1 MDKRI
6 NLLAQ
11 LITEN
16 PNENKSHLYKKA
28 VKIERRIINEKRNNF
43 DDINQIMNAPP
54 RQQPAKAKQAN
65 PTTATQPGQPAT
77 AKPAA
82 GAPSPT
88 GAKPAAGAAKPAA
101 NAAGAG
107 PTAGAPGAKPAAGAA
122 KQTAIPNIST
132 VKARPFKPEDAKA
145 FTLCQT
151 LSKILPQIKQ
161 YTKDKDTAG
170 QWYAANG
177 GGPGIVKL
185 LQNPKL
191 IQALV
196 TAIAYRKLK

>member
-6 NLLAQ
+6 NLLAH

-28 VKIERRIINEKRNNF
+28 VKIERRIINEKKSNW

-82 GAPSPT
+82 RAPSPT
-88 GAKPAAGAAKPAA
+88 GAKPAA

-196 TAIAYRKLK
+196 TAIAYKKLK

>member
-28 VKIERRIINEKRNNF
+28 VLIERKIISEKRTSH
-43 DDINQIMNAPP
+43 DDLQQIMNAPP
-54 RQQPAKAKQAN
+54 RQQQQGQAKQTN
-65 PTTATQPGQPAT
+65 TTA
-77 AKPAA
+77 AKPEQQAA
-82 GAPSPT
+82 AKPT
-88 GAKPAAGAAKPAA
+88 AGGTTPAGAKPAAS
-101 NAAGAG
+101 AAGATG
-107 PTAGAPGAKPAAGAA
+107 EAGVAGAAGAKPAGAG

-151 LSKILPQIKQ
+151 LSKVLPQIRP
-161 YTKDKDTAG
+161 YIKDKDTAG

>member
-16 PNENKSHLYKKA
+16 PNENKSHLYKTA
-28 VKIERRIINEKRNNF
+28 VKIERRIINEKRTSH
-43 DDINQIMNAPP
+43 DDLQQIMNAPP
-54 RQQPAKAKQAN
+54 RQQQQGQAKQTNTPA
-65 PTTATQPGQPAT
+65 AKPGQQAAAKPTAGGTTPAAT
-77 AKPAA
+77 KPAA
-82 GAPSPT
+82 TKPGQQATGAAGAA
-88 GAKPAAGAAKPAA
+88 GAKPAGVD
-101 NAAGAG
+101 
-107 PTAGAPGAKPAAGAA
+107 

-151 LSKILPQIKQ
+151 LSKVLPQIRP
-161 YTKDKDTAG
+161 YIKDKDTAG

>member
-28 VKIERRIINEKRNNF
+28 VLIERKIINEKKNNV
-43 DDINQIMNAPP
+43 DSIDQIMNAPP
-54 RQQPAKAKQAN
+54 RQQQQGQAKQTNTPAAKPGKQAAAQ
-65 PTTATQPGQPAT
+65 PTAGGTTPAAAQPGQQ
-77 AKPAA
+77 AA
-82 GAPSPT
+82 GAAGAA
-88 GAKPAAGAAKPAA
+88 GAKPA
-101 NAAGAG
+101 GAG
-107 PTAGAPGAKPAAGAA
+107 

-151 LSKILPQIKQ
+151 LSKVLPQIRP
-161 YTKDKDTAG
+161 YIKDKDTAG

>member
-28 VKIERRIINEKRNNF
+28 VKIERRIINEKKSNW

-65 PTTATQPGQPAT
+65 PTTTQPGLPAT

-82 GAPSPT
+82 VAPSPT
-88 GAKPAAGAAKPAA
+88 GAKPAAT
-101 NAAGAG
+101 AAGAG
-107 PTAGAPGAKPAAGAA
+107 PTAGAAGAKPAADAA

>member
-28 VKIERRIINEKRNNF
+28 VNAERKIINEKRRSF

-54 RQQPAKAKQAN
+54 RQQQQGQAKQSNTPA
-65 PTTATQPGQPAT
+65 AQPGQQAA
-77 AKPAA
+77 AKPTAGGTTPAAAKPGQQAA
-82 GAPSPT
+82 GAAGAA
-88 GAKPAAGAAKPAA
+88 GAKPA
-101 NAAGAG
+101 GAG
-107 PTAGAPGAKPAAGAA
+107 

-151 LSKILPQIKQ
+151 LSKVLPQIRP
-161 YTKDKDTAG
+161 YIKDKDTAG

>member
-16 PNENKSHLYKKA
+16 PNENKDQLYKKA
-28 VKIERRIINEKRNNF
+28 VKIERRIINEKRTSH
-43 DDINQIMNAPP
+43 DDLQQIMNAPP
-54 RQQPAKAKQAN
+54 RQQQAQAKQTTT
-65 PTTATQPGQPAT
+65 TTATQPAT
-77 AKPAA
+77 AKP
-82 GAPSPT
+82 GQPT
-88 GAKPAAGAAKPAA
+88 A

-107 PTAGAPGAKPAAGAA
+107 PSGAAGAKPAASAA

-132 VKARPFKPEDAKA
+132 VKARPFQQSDTKA
-145 FTLCQT
+145 FSLCQA
-151 LSKILPQIKQ
+151 LAKILPQIRP
-161 YTKDKDTAG
+161 YVKDNKSAG

-177 GGPGIVKL
+177 GGPGIEKL

-196 TAIAYRKLK
+196 TAIAYKKLK

>member
-1 MDKRI
+1 MENQMDKRI

-16 PNENKSHLYKKA
+16 PNQNKSHLYKKA

-54 RQQPAKAKQAN
+54 RQQQQAQAKQTNTPAAKSG
-65 PTTATQPGQPAT
+65 PQAT
-77 AKPAA
+77 AKQTA
-82 GAPSPT
+82 GGTTPT
-88 GAKPAAGAAKPAA
+88 AAKPATSAAGAA
-101 NAAGAG
+101 G
-107 PTAGAPGAKPAAGAA
+107 AAGAA
-122 KQTAIPNIST
+122 EAKPAGAGKQTAIPNIST

-151 LSKILPQIKQ
+151 LSKILPQIRP
-161 YTKDKDTAG
+161 YIKDKDTAG

-196 TAIAYRKLK
+196 TAIAYKKFK

>member
-28 VKIERRIINEKRNNF
+28 VKIERRIINEKKSNW

-107 PTAGAPGAKPAAGAA
+107 PAAGAA
-122 KQTAIPNIST
+122 KQTAIPNISK

-177 GGPGIVKL
+177 GDPGIVKL

>member
-16 PNENKSHLYKKA
+16 PNENKDQLYKKA
-28 VKIERRIINEKRNNF
+28 VKIERRIINEKRTSH
-43 DDINQIMNAPP
+43 DDLQQIMNAPP
-54 RQQPAKAKQAN
+54 RQQQAQAKQTTT
-65 PTTATQPGQPAT
+65 TTATQPAT
-77 AKPAA
+77 AKP
-82 GAPSPT
+82 GQPT
-88 GAKPAAGAAKPAA
+88 A

-107 PTAGAPGAKPAAGAA
+107 PSGATKAKPAAGAA

-132 VKARPFKPEDAKA
+132 VKARPFQQSDTKA
-145 FTLCQT
+145 FSLCQA
-151 LSKILPQIKQ
+151 LAKILPQIRP
-161 YTKDKDTAG
+161 YVKDNRTAG

-177 GGPGIVKL
+177 GGPGIEKL

>member
-28 VKIERRIINEKRNNF
+28 VLIERKIINEKKNNV
-43 DDINQIMNAPP
+43 DSIDQIMNAPP
-54 RQQPAKAKQAN
+54 RQQQQGQAKQTNTPAAKSGQQAAAK
-65 PTTATQPGQPAT
+65 PTAGGTTPAAA
-77 AKPAA
+77 AKPATSAA
-82 GAPSPT
+82 GAAAAGAA
-88 GAKPAAGAAKPAA
+88 GAKPA
-101 NAAGAG
+101 GAG
-107 PTAGAPGAKPAAGAA
+107 

-151 LSKILPQIKQ
+151 LSKVLPQIRP
-161 YTKDKDTAG
+161 YIKDKDTAG

>member
-28 VKIERRIINEKRNNF
+28 VKIERRIINEKKSNW

-54 RQQPAKAKQAN
+54 RQQPAKAKQVN
-65 PTTATQPGQPAT
+65 TTTATQPGQPAT

-82 GAPSPT
+82 GASSPT
-88 GAKPAAGAAKPAA
+88 GAKPAA

-107 PTAGAPGAKPAAGAA
+107 PAASAPGAKPAAGAA

>member
-1 MDKRI
+1 
-6 NLLAQ
+6 
-11 LITEN
+11 
-16 PNENKSHLYKKA
+16 
-28 VKIERRIINEKRNNF
+28 
-43 DDINQIMNAPP
+43 MNAPP
-54 RQQPAKAKQAN
+54 RQQQQGQAKQTN
-65 PTTATQPGQPAT
+65 TAAAQPEQQAA
-77 AKPAA
+77 AKPTA
-82 GAPSPT
+82 GGT
-88 GAKPAAGAAKPAA
+88 TPAGAKPAA
-101 NAAGAG
+101 NA
-107 PTAGAPGAKPAAGAA
+107 TAATGAAGAA
-122 KQTAIPNIST
+122 GAKPTGAGKQTAIPNITT

-151 LSKILPQIKQ
+151 LSKVLPQIRQ
-161 YTKDKDTAG
+161 YIKDKDTAG

>member
-16 PNENKSHLYKKA
+16 PNENKDQLYKKA
-28 VKIERRIINEKRNNF
+28 IKIERRIINDAKRTSY
-43 DDINQIMNAPP
+43 DDLQQIMKAPP
-54 RQQPAKAKQAN
+54 RQQQTQPQQAN
-65 PTTATQPGQPAT
+65 TTTATKPGPAAAAA
-77 AKPAA
+77 AKPTA
-82 GAPSPT
+82 GVSSPT
-88 GAKPAAGAAKPAA
+88 GAKPAAT
-101 NAAGAG
+101 AAGAG
-107 PTAGAPGAKPAAGAA
+107 PAGATGAKPTAGAA

-132 VKARPFKPEDAKA
+132 VKARPFQQSDTKA
-145 FTLCQT
+145 FSLCQA
-151 LSKILPQIKQ
+151 LAKILPQIRP
-161 YTKDKDTAG
+161 YVKDNKSAG

-177 GGPGIVKL
+177 GGPGIEKL

-196 TAIAYRKLK
+196 TAIAYKKLK

>member
-6 NLLAQ
+6 NLIAK

-28 VKIERRIINEKRNNF
+28 VRIERKIINEKKNNV
-43 DDINQIMNAPP
+43 DSIDQIMNAPP
-54 RQQPAKAKQAN
+54 RQQQQGQAKQTNTPAAKPGKQAAAQ
-65 PTTATQPGQPAT
+65 PTAGGTTPAAAQPGQQ
-77 AKPAA
+77 AA
-82 GAPSPT
+82 GAAGAA
-88 GAKPAAGAAKPAA
+88 GAKPA
-101 NAAGAG
+101 GAG
-107 PTAGAPGAKPAAGAA
+107 

-151 LSKILPQIKQ
+151 LSKVLPQIRP
-161 YTKDKDTAG
+161 YIKDKDTAG